1 MMDCDRCRNSPV
13 RGMVLAEISADPD
26 GRPQITY
33 VPCPG
38 GCHVGFLH
46 CCEGDRASP
55 VPQNEDPS
63 LRCCRD
69 DQ

>member
-1 MMDCDRCRNSPV
+1 MDCDRCRNSPI

-38 GCHVGFLH
+38 GCFAVILS
-46 CCEGDRASP
+46 CCDAAGSCNPEPTGDS
-55 VPQNEDPS
+55 
-63 LRCCRD
+63 
-69 DQ
+69 